1 MGVSYVK
8 KDLIMNTFIDRSLN
22 KKLILNIDSFNL
34 EDPPLLLKK
43 SQIGTKIGRDFL
55 FSHISKNVSGWVS
68 KNINSKISIPVSK
81 LLIKTNLH
89 PNTITLFVGCLG
101 ISCGFFYANNNALL
115 GALILQLST
124 ILDRCDGEVARIKL
138 KESKFGQWFDT
149 ALDQLSYFSMFIGIA
164 ICLNNPNYCLLY
176 TSPSPRD

>member
-1 MGVSYVK
+1 
-8 KDLIMNTFIDRSLN
+8 MNIFIDNRLN

-34 EDPPLLLKK
+34 KDPPLLLSK

-81 LLIKTNLH
+81 LLIRTNLH

-101 ISCGFFYANNNALL
+101 ISCGFLYANNNALL

-149 ALDQLSYFSMFIGIA
+149 ALGSIIIFFNVYWN
-164 ICLNNPNYCLLY
+164 CNLLK
-176 TSPSPRD
+176 